1 MDSACI
7 VVVRLQMSR
16 HLILGEMVRA
26 FAPTDGA
33 AVVDLVVAAG
43 MFSRDEAGF
52 LAEGALEPSGDG
64 ATCFVEDAKD
74 GQGLASALFYRP
86 EDAADRA
93 FDLTMIAV
101 RPDLQ
106 GGGRGAALMRHAEE
120 DLRGKGQRLLIVRT
134 SGTPQYDKTRAF
146 YRGIGYVEHSH
157 VPDYW
162 TDGDDLV
169 LFTKRL

>member
-1 MDSACI
+1 
-7 VVVRLQMSR
+7 
-16 HLILGEMVRA
+16 
-26 FAPTDGA
+26 
-33 AVVDLVVAAG
+33 
-43 MFSRDEAGF
+43 
-52 LAEGALEPSGDG
+52 
-64 ATCFVEDAKD
+64 
-74 GQGLASALFYRP
+74 
-86 EDAADRA
+86 
-93 FDLTMIAV
+93 MIAV

-146 YRGIGYVEHSH
+146 YRGIEYVERSH